1 VHRRLTPPA
10 LATAALAA
18 INAYLLLLLA
28 AAAARRP
35 REMGAM
41 AGTPGRMRFAV
52 LVPARDEEAMIAT
65 TLTSLLRLEYPHDR
79 RQVIVIADNCTDATA
94 SVAANAGATVWLRE
108 DAANGGKGAAI
119 GWALARMHACGP
131 DVDAVVM
138 VDADCEVSRNLLAA
152 VEARMRSGAEA
163 VQVAYTVAN
172 PDASWL
178 AGLRYASFALVNLVR
193 PCGKTALGLSCGLFG
208 TGMGFSRGL
217 LARHPWTARSLVE
230 DQEYHLEIVAAG
242 ERVTFGP
249 EAWVRSP
256 MPTTLRRAR
265 SQQLR
270 WDAGRTA
277 LIRRYTPRLL
287 RLGVRRRD
295 PACLHAALEPLVPPQ
310 SLLLAANAA
319 GLLLALRARSGRR
332 RLAVANAAAQV
343 GFVVGGLSLAGAPAA
358 VWRALA
364 LAPALAVWK
373 LTLMARLWGR
383 RAPTDW
389 VRTEREPSR

>member
-1 VHRRLTPPA
+1 M
-10 LATAALAA
+10 
-18 INAYLLLLLA
+18 INAYLLGLLA

-35 REMGAM
+35 RELGAM

-94 SVAANAGATVWLRE
+94 SVAAKAGATVWVRE
-108 DAANGGKGAAI
+108 DGANGGKGAAI
-119 GWALARMHACGP
+119 GWALTRMQACGP

-138 VDADCEVSRNLLAA
+138 VDADCEVSRNLLSA
-152 VEARMRSGAEA
+152 VEGRMRTGAEA
-163 VQVAYTVAN
+163 VQVAYGVAN

-242 ERVTFGP
+242 ERVTFAP
-249 EAWVRSP
+249 DAWVRSP

-295 PACLHAALEPLVPPQ
+295 AACLHAALEPLVPPQ

-332 RLAVANAAAQV
+332 RLAVANAATQV
-343 GFVVGGLSLAGAPAA
+343 GFVVGGLSLAEAPAA

-373 LTLMARLWGR
+373 LTLMARLWAG